1 MNYTLHQLHIFS
13 IVAHKKSITKASEV
27 LYMTQPAVSI
37 QLKQLQD
44 QIGLP
49 LFEFIG
55 KQMHLTEAGEKLI
68 ECYND
73 LSGSLERLET
83 EMDSLKG
90 MKTGSLSVSVV
101 STGKYFMPYILGQF
115 RLKYPQIKIKLEVTN
130 RLLVK
135 NHLMENITDFGVY
148 SVPDQSFKT
157 ENLGFLDNPLVLIAP
172 PNSPYKKAKSF
183 KDLNGAPFI
192 MREIGSGTRLV
203 LEDVFEQNSI
213 TPEIVMELA
222 TTEAVKQAVMAG
234 FGISLVSKYAI
245 RQEIKTKALTVLEL
259 KDLDLKTQWS
269 LLWVAG
275 KQLSPAARA
284 FKDFLVQKQFQL
296 EEL

>member
-1 MNYTLHQLHIFS
+1 MNFTLHQLHIFS
-13 IVAHKKSITKASEV
+13 VVAQKKSITKASEV

-55 KQMHLTEAGEKLI
+55 KQMYLTEAGEKLI

-73 LSGSLERLET
+73 LAGSLERLET

-135 NHLMENITDFGVY
+135 NHLLENITDFGVY
-148 SVPDQSFKT
+148 SVPDHSFKT
-157 ENLGFLDNPLVLIAP
+157 EKLGFLDNPLILIAP

-183 KDLNGAPFI
+183 SDLNGAPFI
-192 MREIGSGTRLV
+192 MREIGAGTRLV
-203 LEDVFEQNSI
+203 LENAFEQNTI

-245 RQEIKTKALTVLEL
+245 RQELKTKSLTVLDL

-284 FKDFLVQKQFQL
+284 FKDFLAQKQFQL

>member
-13 IVAHKKSITKASEV
+13 VVAQKKSITKASEV
-27 LYMTQPAVSI
+27 LFMTQPAVSI

-55 KQMHLTEAGEKLI
+55 KQMYLTEAGEKLI

-73 LSGSLERLET
+73 LARSLERLET

-90 MKTGSLSVSVV
+90 MKSGSLSVSVV

-135 NHLMENITDFGVY
+135 NHLLENITDFGVY
-148 SVPDQSFKT
+148 SVPDHSFKT
-157 ENLGFLDNPLVLIAP
+157 EYLGFLDNPLVLIAP

-183 KDLNGAPFI
+183 SDLNGAPFI

-203 LEDVFEQNSI
+203 LEDAFEQNTI

-245 RQEIKTKALTVLEL
+245 RQELKTKALTVLDL

-269 LLWVAG
+269 LLWVVG

-284 FKDFLVQKQFQL
+284 FKDFLAQKQFQL
-296 EEL
+296 EDL